1 MSIRHLG
8 ETCECMKTRINIR
21 NFRKKNLQNFS
32 DFACNLAKN
41 VISLAV
47 ANFWLVHLI
56 DGLFYW
62 LNVSLR

>member
-1 MSIRHLG
+1 MPQCKPGLQRTHVLCG
-8 ETCECMKTRINIR
+8 PGFR
-21 NFRKKNLQNFS
+21 NKKKNLQNFS